1 MNLKLVTAVMAIAIS
16 LVACGG
22 IETTDINADH
32 VMYGSLTTITVDGPN
47 LDKGIQLVAP
57 SCAGIAEVTA
67 SATPSHKAYTCTPTA
82 TGPMAVS
89 VTGGGVVLR
98 SITVN
103 IPVPQVTLKTSL
115 GDIVLELDPTKAPIS
130 ALNFMQYVNT
140 GFYANVIFHRV
151 IPSFMIQGGGFTTG
165 PTAKAPTYAPIK
177 LESNN
182 GLTNLRGT
190 LAMARTNAADS
201 ATSQFYINVV
211 DNPSLD
217 YVSATQPGYAVFGKV
232 VDGLPVVD
240 AIAAVPTG
248 AVNAMTDV
256 PLTDVVIVSAVQTR

>member
-1 MNLKLVTAVMAIAIS
+1 MNLKSLTAAMAVAFS

-22 IETTDINADH
+22 FETTDINIDKL
-32 VMYGSLTTITVDGPN
+32 MYGNTTSITVDGPN
-47 LDKGIQLVAP
+47 LDKGIQLAAP
-57 SCAGIAEVTA
+57 GCSGIAEVTA
-67 SATPSHKAYTCTPTA
+67 SAAPSHKAYTCTPTV
-82 TGPMAVS
+82 TGPLVVTVS
-89 VTGGGVVLR
+89 GGGVVLR

-103 IPVPQVTLKTSL
+103 IPVPQVTLKTSM
-115 GDIVLELDPTKAPIS
+115 GDIVMELDPGKAPLS
-130 ALNFMQYVNT
+130 ALNFMRYVNAD
-140 GFYANVIFHRV
+140 FYANLIFHRV
-151 IPSFMIQGGGFTTG
+151 IANFMIQGGGFSTG
-165 PTAKAPTYAPIK
+165 PTSKAPTYAAIK

-182 GLTNLRGT
+182 GLSNLRGT
-190 LAMARTNAADS
+190 LAMARTDAADS

-211 DNPSLD
+211 DNPSFD

-240 AIAAVPTG
+240 AISAVPTD

>member
-1 MNLKLVTAVMAIAIS
+1 MAIAVS
-16 LVACGG
+16 LAACGG

-32 VMYGSLTTITVDGPN
+32 AMYGATATITVDGPN

-57 SCAGIAEVTA
+57 SCAGIAEVAA
-67 SATPSHKAYTCTPTA
+67 SAAPSHKAYTCTPTV

-98 SITVN
+98 SIKVN

-115 GDIVLELDPTKAPIS
+115 GDIVVELDPTKAPIS
-130 ALNFMQYVNT
+130 ALNFMRYVST
-140 GFYANVIFHRV
+140 GFYANLIFHRV

-165 PTAKAPTYAPIK
+165 PTLKAPTYAPIK

-190 LAMARTNAADS
+190 LAMARTSAADS
-201 ATSQFYINVV
+201 ATLQFYINVV
-211 DNPSLD
+211 DNASLD
-217 YVSATQPGYAVFGKV
+217 HVSDTQPGYAVFGKV
-232 VDGLPVVD
+232 ATGMTTVD

-248 AVNAMTDV
+248 VVNGMADV
-256 PLTDVVIVSAVQTR
+256 PLTDVVIVSALQTQ